1 MFPDDSG
8 DRRSGHPRASPK
20 TSVSRQDLGSRG
32 QFGTDVVAATTAQAD
47 QRVHCPP
54 APAWTPCS
62 VTVEPNT
69 PLLTETDS
77 GRRDTRLPPTP
88 TAHQRPLVAG
98 LARAGTFSPSLPAT
112 LTNKAV
118 AAHTPPLPSPPPQ
131 SWALDAYGASW
142 PALPHAE
149 GETGTNAEIV
159 TEPMDQR
166 RHLTGSAVNAVL
178 ESATGVF
185 LVVATAPTTHAGLV
199 DDLDDIANA
208 CEHHHIWLYT
218 STAPTAEQSWRRPA
232 CGISTPAS
240 NAPTASS
247 SIHTKWL
254 FAPYDWC
261 ALLYRGPTSARR
273 AQSVGAL
280 SRRHRPR

>member
-77 GRRDTRLPPTP
+77 GRRDPRLPPTP

-118 AAHTPPLPSPPPQ
+118 AAHTPPLPHN
-131 SWALDAYGASW
+131 LG
-142 PALPHAE
+142 
-149 GETGTNAEIV
+149 
-159 TEPMDQR
+159 
-166 RHLTGSAVNAVL
+166 HLM
-178 ESATGVF
+178 
-185 LVVATAPTTHAGLV
+185 
-199 DDLDDIANA
+199 
-208 CEHHHIWLYT
+208 
-218 STAPTAEQSWRRPA
+218 PTARAGPLFLIPKAKRERMRR
-232 CGISTPAS
+232 
-240 NAPTASS
+240 SS
-247 SIHTKWL
+247 PNQW
-254 FAPYDWC
+254 
-261 ALLYRGPTSARR
+261 TSGGT
-273 AQSVGAL
+273 S
-280 SRRHRPR
+280 PDPP